1 MNLAVEDT
9 APVTRKAEWGL
20 SAAGCRMCCRVQPG
34 TLCVPGSGRC
44 LSDTLAGAGGSHC
57 SHSTALSSPRLP
69 QAKSNTLSNGLL
81 PELSHKKF
89 NVF

>member
-1 MNLAVEDT
+1 MGVQSCSSELDVFQ
-9 APVTRKAEWGL
+9 
-20 SAAGCRMCCRVQPG
+20 SAAMQA
-34 TLCVPGSGRC
+34 LCVGEWALLAQNGRPGR
-44 LSDTLAGAGGSHC
+44 ARGSHC
-57 SHSTALSSPRLP
+57 SHSRALSSPKLP